1 MACRLQRTFLA
12 TLILLIVTIG
22 AFSDEAE
29 FVVSFLPSRIRLNP
43 IETYTATEAQIY
55 TAIYEGL
62 VGYHPLTVRAVP
74 AVAREWDIS
83 ADGTVYTFTLRN
95 SARYW
100 NGDRVTAQH
109 FRDTWLALLD
119 PVADSAYSFLFDVID
134 GAEEYRSGTNTDAE
148 RVGIRAV
155 SDGVLEVTLR
165 RPAPHFIDVLAHHSF
180 VPVHPQM
187 LRDGN
192 WERGEDVI
200 GNGPFRITEHTAEEM
215 VLTRNDRYWDRRNV
229 RVPRLRFIFSDD
241 DERVTQAFNDGEIHW
256 AAGGMLLDQVGRSQ
270 SIIVNPMFATTYFFF
285 VSNRDPWSDPRI
297 RRALTL
303 LLPWDR
309 IRDPEIHFSPAET
322 LVPGIPGYPEV
333 VGIVEQDLD
342 EAFEL
347 LEMAG
352 FPEGAGLEE
361 PVIRIPGGLENSRIV
376 SLMRE
381 TWEEYL
387 GLESHMEVVRYP
399 DYFDSLSEDRTYA
412 LATVSW
418 IGDFAD
424 PLTFLQMW
432 TSQSNLNE
440 SGFANPEYDRLVREG
455 AALRSEARYETLS
468 RAERMLLETAVVL
481 PVSHSPAINL
491 IDLSTVDGWYPNP
504 LDIHPFKYLRLLGL
518 TPAPGVVRY

>member
-1 MACRLQRTFLA
+1 MVRRLQGVFIAVLV
-12 TLILLIVTIG
+12 LFIVAPG
-22 AFSDEAE
+22 VYGDEAE
-29 FVVSFLPSRIRLNP
+29 FVVSFLPSRIRFNP

-74 AVAREWDIS
+74 AVAREWEIS
-83 ADGTVYTFTLRN
+83 SDGTVYTFSLRN
-95 SARYW
+95 GARYW

-119 PVADSAYSFLFDVID
+119 PAAESAYSFLFDSIA
-134 GAEEYRSGTNTDAE
+134 GAEEYRSGKNSDPE
-148 RVGIRAV
+148 SVGIRAV
-155 SDGVLEVTLR
+155 ADDVLELTLHQ
-165 RPAPHFIDVLAHHSF
+165 PAPHFIDVLAHHSF
-180 VPVHPQM
+180 VPVHPRM
-187 LRDGN
+187 LQDGD
-192 WERGEDVI
+192 WEQGEEII
-200 GNGPFRITEHTAEEM
+200 GNGPFRIIEHTAEEI
-215 VLTRNDRYWDRRNV
+215 VLSRNDHYWDRRNV
-229 RVPRLRFIFSDD
+229 RIPRLRLIFSED
-241 DERVTQAFNDGEIHW
+241 DEQVTQAFNDGEIHW
-256 AAGGMLLDQVGRSQ
+256 AAGGMMLDQVARPQ
-270 SIIVNPMFATTYFFF
+270 SIVVNPMFATTYFFF
-285 VSNRDPWSDPRI
+285 VSDREPWDDPRV

-309 IRDPEIHFSPAET
+309 IRDSEIHFAPART
-322 LVPGIPGYPEV
+322 LVPVIPGYPDV

-352 FPEGAGLEE
+352 FPEGDGLEE

-376 SLMRE
+376 TLMRE
-381 TWEEYL
+381 SWEEYL
-387 GLESHMEVVRYP
+387 GLESHVEVVRYP
-399 DYFDSLSEDRTYA
+399 EYFDSLSEDRAYA
-412 LATVSW
+412 VATVSW

-440 SGFANPEYDRLVREG
+440 SGFNNPDYDRLVREG
-455 AALRSEARYETLS
+455 ATLRGETRYETLS

-481 PVSHSPAINL
+481 PISHSPAINL

-518 TPAPGVVRY
+518 TPAPGVVRF